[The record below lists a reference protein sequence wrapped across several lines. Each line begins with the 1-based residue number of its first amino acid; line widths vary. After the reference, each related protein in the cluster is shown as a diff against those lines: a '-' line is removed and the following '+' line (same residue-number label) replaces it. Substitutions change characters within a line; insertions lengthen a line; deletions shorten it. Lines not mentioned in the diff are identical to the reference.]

1 MYFFTGIF
9 QGFCL
14 LFRSTYRV
22 TASVS
27 FNKETIRESIYFPGK
42 YYTREY
48 LNVKIPH
55 SKLFQGEFLFPGG
68 SIY

>member
-1 MYFFTGIF
+1 MYFFTCIF
-9 QGFCL
+9 QGLCL

-27 FNKETIRESIYFPGK
+27 FNRETIRGSIYFPGK

-48 LNVKIPH
+48 LNMKIPH
-55 SKLFQGEFLFPGG
+55 SKLFQEEFLFPGG
-68 SIY
+68 STY